1 MPSLRHNFFRFP
13 MSPISDLAAYLLR
26 PSVDSTTQTIALRRL
41 SRTKFPNHNST
52 WTKNSSDT
60 LTLPDARKLGYA
72 QYGSL
77 TWRPILYQHGL
88 PGSRIEAAVFDELGE
103 KYAVR
108 IIAIDSLVVVGVH
121 PTQIEHFS
129 IIQKTWNAL
138 QSISGWMSIRI
149 SGGGPYDTP
158 LLAQWRYPAKNS
170 MVFHHEPAAQLD
182 LSGEKCL
189 QLTQQLVA
197 KAEATAHESDLKV
210 FKDEDY
216 AQGFDGVTQDDRLVA
231 SDFGFRIEDIC
242 LDLPVQL
249 WHGKYDRFVP
259 LNHGE

>member
-1 MPSLRHNFFRFP
+1 MPPLRHNFFRFP
-13 MSPISDLAAYLLR
+13 MSPISDLAA
-26 PSVDSTTQTIALRRL
+26 RL

-52 WTKNSSDT
+52 WTNNSSDT

-72 QYGSL
+72 QYGPL

-138 QSISGWMSIRI
+138 QSISGWMSIV
-149 SGGGPYDTP
+149 GYQEVGHTP
-158 LLAQWRYPAKNS
+158 LLAQWPYPAKNS

-210 FKDEDY
+210 FKDVY
-216 AQGFDGVTQDDRLVA
+216 FLH
-231 SDFGFRIEDIC
+231 
-242 LDLPVQL
+242 LYL
-249 WHGKYDRFVP
+249 
-259 LNHGE
+259 

>member
-1 MPSLRHNFFRFP
+1 

-26 PSVDSTTQTIALRRL
+26 PPVDST
-41 SRTKFPNHNST
+41 N
-52 WTKNSSDT
+52 T

-138 QSISGWMSIRI
+138 QSISGWMKDIRRWAI
-149 SGGGPYDTP
+149 RPCLRNGLTP
-158 LLAQWRYPAKNS
+158 RKTQVHFN
-170 MVFHHEPAAQLD
+170 
-182 LSGEKCL
+182 CL
-189 QLTQQLVA
+189 QSRAARLTSA
-197 KAEATAHESDLKV
+197 
-210 FKDEDY
+210 
-216 AQGFDGVTQDDRLVA
+216 
-231 SDFGFRIEDIC
+231 
-242 LDLPVQL
+242 
-249 WHGKYDRFVP
+249 
-259 LNHGE
+259 

>member
-1 MPSLRHNFFRFP
+1 

-26 PSVDSTTQTIALRRL
+26 PSVDST
-41 SRTKFPNHNST
+41 SNYN
-52 WTKNSSDT
+52 T

-138 QSISGWMSIRI
+138 QSISGWMRYQEV
-149 SGGGPYDTP
+149 GHTP
-158 LLAQWRYPAKNS
+158 LLAQWPYPAKNS

-197 KAEATAHESDLKV
+197 KAEATAHETQ
-210 FKDEDY
+210 EDY

-249 WHGKYDRFVP
+249 WHGKYDRA
-259 LNHGE
+259 HGTLDQIQTYIVYYQTEIASQSSLVV

>member
-1 MPSLRHNFFRFP
+1 MPPLRHNFFRFP
-13 MSPISDLAAYLLR
+13 MSPISDLAA
-26 PSVDSTTQTIALRRL
+26 
-41 SRTKFPNHNST
+41 
-52 WTKNSSDT
+52 SDT

-138 QSISGWMSIRI
+138 QSISGWMSIV
-149 SGGGPYDTP
+149 GYQEVGHTP
-158 LLAQWRYPAKNS
+158 LLAQWPYPAKNS

-197 KAEATAHESDLKV
+197 KAEATAHETQ
-210 FKDEDY
+210 EDY